1 MRSGAQSSKTLGVGR
16 SARAI
21 MTHHLVSSRTTTATT
36 RSGLAA
42 ATRRRSAAS
51 ATHLPSRLSRRQSSS
66 PSSSFATNPRA
77 SAASVA
83 SPRGVDALPSAPALA
98 DRGASHI
105 IKYEVVKG
113 TLVQFSDVENSGVD
127 VPTAVLVHGI
137 LGSSR
142 NLRGFARKLA
152 RENPAWQFV
161 LVDLRCHGD
170 SSSLSSAAS
179 NSVDGAAADV
189 LSLLKK
195 LNLFPKMLI
204 GHSFGGKVVMKMV
217 DRFGSR
223 ALPRPVQVWVLDTVP
238 GDVKQAPGAGDHPRD
253 LIERLLQF
261 PLPIRS
267 PNMLVRELSKD
278 GFSFQ
283 VAAWVA
289 TNLVVSATGEGYTWV
304 FDLQGIKQMY
314 QSYEAEDLWS
324 VVEYPPEGLSIDFVR
339 AERSTFRW
347 GGGDHRRIESSGGG
361 VHVLEDA
368 GHWVHSDNPE
378 GLVEIMRPSFSNRT

>member
-1 MRSGAQSSKTLGVGR
+1 MGP
-16 SARAI
+16 
-21 MTHHLVSSRTTTATT
+21 LVEFSE
-36 RSGLAA
+36 
-42 ATRRRSAAS
+42 
-51 ATHLPSRLSRRQSSS
+51 SSS
-66 PSSSFATNPRA
+66 
-77 SAASVA
+77 
-83 SPRGVDALPSAPALA
+83 
-98 DRGASHI
+98 
-105 IKYEVVKG
+105 
-113 TLVQFSDVENSGVD
+113 VE

-137 LGSSR
+137 LGSGR

-161 LVDLRCHGD
+161 LVDLRCHGESASAVVP
-170 SSSLSSAAS
+170 SSEES

-283 VAAWVA
+283 
-289 TNLVVSATGEGYTWV
+289 
-304 FDLQGIKQMY
+304 
-314 QSYEAEDLWS
+314 
-324 VVEYPPEGLSIDFVR
+324 
-339 AERSTFRW
+339 
-347 GGGDHRRIESSGGG
+347 
-361 VHVLEDA
+361 
-368 GHWVHSDNPE
+368 
-378 GLVEIMRPSFSNRT
+378 